1 MVGDRRRQLRCVG
14 PCDGARVAAIFAFI
28 EGRPANH
35 SGRCSPG
42 NPLTPPIWILLRQ
55 ALNGGCDG
63 RLAGHRSGAERITL
77 RPFVRRCRATGAGRR
92 RSGPYRWTS
101 GVPTDVGS
109 ARQWIEALADPEYRV
124 AYAVVDNDSGR
135 ILGSTSFYEIDPANL
150 STSIGYT
157 YYATEVQGTTV
168 NPTAKYLLLTHA
180 FEDCG
185 AVRVVWHT
193 HESNAQSRAAI
204 AKLGATFEG
213 LLRKRRRFGTGASG
227 ATGI

>member
-1 MVGDRRRQLRCVG
+1 VV
-14 PCDGARVAAIFAFI
+14 
-28 EGRPANH
+28 
-35 SGRCSPG
+35 SGWLG
-42 NPLTPPIWILLRQ
+42 TEKLI
-55 ALNGGCDG
+55 
-63 RLAGHRSGAERITL
+63 AERITL
-77 RPFVRRCRATGAGRR
+77 RPFTFDDAEQLARVVDDP
-92 RSGPYRWTS
+92 GPYRWTS

-109 ARQWIEALADPEYRV
+109 ARQWIEKALADPEYRV

-213 LLRKRRRFGTGASG
+213 LLRKHRRFGTGASG
-227 ATGI
+227 ATGDITEPGVATRDTTGWRTTAQYAMTDDDWPAARAVLLGRMSGSP

>member
-1 MVGDRRRQLRCVG
+1 MV
-14 PCDGARVAAIFAFI
+14 
-28 EGRPANH
+28 
-35 SGRCSPG
+35 SGWLG
-42 NPLTPPIWILLRQ
+42 TEKLI
-55 ALNGGCDG
+55 
-63 RLAGHRSGAERITL
+63 AERITL
-77 RPFVRRCRATGAGRR
+77 RPFTFDDAEQLARVVDDP
-92 RSGPYRWTS
+92 GPYRWTS

-109 ARQWIEALADPEYRV
+109 ARQWIEKALADPEYRV

-193 HESNAQSRAAI
+193 RVERAI
-204 AKLGATFEG
+204 AGGDREAGCHLRGPVAQAPAVRYRGERSDGGYNRAGRSDEG
-213 LLRKRRRFGTGASG
+213 YNRLADHRAVCDDR
-227 ATGI
+227 